1 MKKNLLKIIGAM
13 VFGIAVVGAMT
24 FQLASAQK
32 ETDGQTYEAGKATN
46 GGGGRFDGTWDVAV
60 TIRNCQNNAP
70 IRTFASVT
78 TFMFGGTLIDSTS
91 GVPQSRKTPGHG
103 AWRHAGGNEYHFSFK
118 VFNFDAAGNYAGW
131 QIVRQTAYLD
141 SPRDEYFSRGTTE
154 FYDPAGNL
162 ISNGCSTTTATRFE

>member
-13 VFGIAVVGAMT
+13 VFGFALVGAMT

-32 ETDGQTYEAGKATN
+32 ETDGQIYEAEKSAN
-46 GGGGRFDGTWDVAV
+46 GGRFDGTWNVTV

-70 IRTFASVT
+70 IRTFASLT

-91 GVPQSRKTPGHG
+91 GIPQSQKTPGHG
-103 AWRHAGGNEYHFSFK
+103 AWSHIGGNTYSFSFK
-118 VFNFDAAGNYAGW
+118 NFNFDANGNYAGF

-141 SPRDEYFSRGTTE
+141 PLRDEYFSRGTAE
-154 FYDPAGNL
+154 FYNADGNL
-162 ISNGCSTTTATRFE
+162 FMRGCSSTTATRFE